1 MASSVLANRET
12 GEDADGHG
20 THEHPAAMGDFAV
33 AVLQPSPSQEMPANM
48 SALLQHYAQASRA
61 A

>member
-1 MASSVLANRET
+1 MASSVLGIGTT
-12 GEDADGHG
+12 GENSDGQG
-20 THEHPAAMGDFAV
+20 TQEHPAATGEFAV